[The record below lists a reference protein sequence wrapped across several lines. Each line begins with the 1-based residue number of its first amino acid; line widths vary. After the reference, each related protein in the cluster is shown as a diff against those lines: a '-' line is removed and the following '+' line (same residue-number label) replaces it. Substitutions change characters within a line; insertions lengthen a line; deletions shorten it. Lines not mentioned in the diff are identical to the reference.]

1 MKKRDLVAATQAAFD
16 MTEKVT
22 TRWTSRLTGSK
33 ACLEC
38 GDFLKE
44 QFATFCNHTQKEEFH
59 IRPLS
64 FLLPLKAIP
73 VLYVLS
79 FVAILLHQYTLG
91 LSIAIFAFFVFASQL
106 IFYWE
111 IFDFLVPQKKGQN
124 VFGTIEPSREV
135 KQQIIVSAHHDSA
148 HIFNF
153 LQKNPLTYNTKINL
167 GFLGQFG
174 MLFATIILMVL
185 NLSNNLNEMTYWII
199 IGIIALLSLPV
210 LRLWFFFDLKNGTP
224 GAGDNMIC
232 TAIAME
238 IGKYFSTQETQL
250 KHTRVVVASWDSEEC
265 GLRGAR
271 AYVKKHQEELQ
282 QIKTLNFNL
291 ECMYD
296 HAELHFL
303 TSDLNG
309 LVQLSKEMVK
319 EGMEASQKLE
329 YPIQSVSFPLLGG
342 GTDAAEFA
350 KAGIEATTLVAM
362 SWTERKADSA
372 YHTTRDTLE
381 AVDREAVYRSIDIG
395 IQYVLDREKT
405 MTNT

>member
-1 MKKRDLVAATQAAFD
+1 MEKRDLTAATQAAFD

-38 GDFLKE
+38 GVFLKE
-44 QFATFCNHTQKEEFH
+44 QIAAFCHHTQMDEFP

-64 FLLPLKAIP
+64 FLMPLKVIP
-73 VLYVLS
+73 ILYVLS
-79 FVAILLHQYTLG
+79 FVALLFHQYILG
-91 LSIAIFAFFVFASQL
+91 LSIGIFAFFILASQL

-111 IFDFLVPQKKGQN
+111 LFDFLVPQKKGQN
-124 VFGTIEPSREV
+124 VFGTIEPSGEV

-153 LQKNPLTYNTKINL
+153 LQKNPLTYNSKNNL

-174 MLFATIILMVL
+174 MLSVSITLIILS
-185 NLSNNLNEMTYWII
+185 LSNNLNDTLYWIM
-199 IGIIALLSLPV
+199 IGITALLSFPV
-210 LRLWFFFDLKNGTP
+210 LRLWFFFDPKNGTP

-238 IGKYFSTQETQL
+238 IGKYFSNQNEQL
-250 KHTRVVVASWDSEEC
+250 KHTRVVVASWDAEEC

-282 QIKTLNFNL
+282 QIKTWNFNL

-296 HAELHFL
+296 HSELHFL
-303 TSDLNG
+303 SSDLNG
-309 LVQLSKEMVK
+309 LVQLSEEMVK
-319 EGMEASQKLE
+319 KGMEAAQKLD
-329 YPIQSVSFPLLGG
+329 YPIQSVAFPLLGG

-362 SWTERKADSA
+362 SWTKRKADSA
-372 YHTTRDTLE
+372 YHTTRDTLTS
-381 AVDREAVYRSIDIG
+381 VDREAVYRSIDIG
-395 IQYVLDREKT
+395 IQYVLDKEKALIVE
-405 MTNT
+405 